1 MNALPAYAPTYT
13 AAMPVTDALPLLDSL
28 SLPLLLVDRDLHI
41 VAPNAAFCAW
51 TGAGAR
57 RWSGLALTELGGAG
71 AQLAEA
77 ALRCRLDAQPQ
88 RVGHVLFQAKPDLEL
103 RADVVCSAVADS
115 DVAAVIEWHPQ
126 SDVPAAE
133 RAAAL
138 PNALAATLKGLAHEV
153 RNPLAGLRGAAQ
165 LLARR
170 ISDPDA
176 RRYIDVID
184 AETQRLADLV
194 ERLLDPHPSRPFAPL
209 NIHDVLERVRSLAE
223 TDAGWSARITRD
235 YDPSLPEVLGDRDR
249 LIQAMLNLVRNAL
262 EAGASEVRLRSR
274 AEHGVII
281 GEATHRLALRVDVID
296 DGRGIPEAL
305 APRVLLPL
313 VSGRA
318 EGSGLGLAL
327 AHEIVREHGGGL
339 SFVSRAGHTV
349 FTLLLPYERDL
360 VDNGA

>member
-1 MNALPAYAPTYT
+1 
-13 AAMPVTDALPLLDSL
+13 MPLTDILPLLDAL
-28 SLPLLLVDRDLHI
+28 SLPLLLVDAEQRI
-41 VAPNAAFCAW
+41 IAPNAAFCAW

-57 RWSGLALTELGGAG
+57 RWSGLALAELGNAG
-71 AQLAEA
+71 AAVAAA
-77 ALRCRLDAQPQ
+77 ALRCRIDAQTQ
-88 RVGHVLFQAKPDLEL
+88 RIAHVVFQAKPDLEL
-103 RADVVCSAVADS
+103 HADLVCSAVADGA
-115 DVAAVIEWHPQ
+115 VATLVEWHPLA
-126 SDVPAAE
+126 DVPAAE
-133 RAAAL
+133 SAAAL

-170 ISDPDA
+170 VHDADA
-176 RRYIDVID
+176 RRYVEVID
-184 AETQRLADLV
+184 AETQRLVELV
-194 ERLLDPHPSRPFAPL
+194 DRLLDPHPSRPFAAL
-209 NIHDVLERVRSLAE
+209 NIHDVLERVRNLAE
-223 TDAGWSARITRD
+223 ADAGWSARITRD

-249 LIQAMLNLVRNAL
+249 LIQATLNLVRNAL

-318 EGSGLGLAL
+318 EGTGLGLAL
-327 AHEIVREHGGGL
+327 AQEIVREHGGGL

-360 VDNGA
+360 VDNGP

>member
-1 MNALPAYAPTYT
+1 
-13 AAMPVTDALPLLDSL
+13 MPLTDSLPLLDAL
-28 SLPLLLVDRDLHI
+28 SLPLLLVDRERRIL
-41 VAPNAAFCAW
+41 APNAAFCAW

-57 RWSGLALTELGGAG
+57 RWSGIAVLELGGIG
-71 AQLAEA
+71 PLLDA
-77 ALRCRLDAQPQ
+77 ALLRCTHEQQTQRLANA
-88 RVGHVLFQAKPDLEL
+88 LFQPKPDLEL
-103 RADVVCSAVADS
+103 RADVICTAVVNGD
-115 DVAAVIEWHPQ
+115 AAYAIEWHRAADLPE
-126 SDVPAAE
+126 AE

-170 ISDPDA
+170 IHDA
-176 RRYIDVID
+176 DLRRYIDVID

-194 ERLLDPHPSRPFAPL
+194 ERLLDPHPQRPFAAL
-209 NIHDVLERVRSLAE
+209 NIHDVLERVRALAE
-223 TDAGWSARITRD
+223 ADAGWSARITRD
-235 YDPSLPEVLGDRDR
+235 YDPSLPELLGDRDR

-262 EAGASEVRLRSR
+262 EAGANEVRLRSR
-274 AEHGVII
+274 AAHGVVI
-281 GEATHRLALRVDVID
+281 GETTHRLALRIDVID

-327 AHEIVREHGGGL
+327 AQEIAREHGGGL
-339 SFVSRAGHTV
+339 GFVSRPGHTV
-349 FTLLLPYERDL
+349 FTLLLPYERDSG
-360 VDNGA
+360 DNVA

>member
-1 MNALPAYAPTYT
+1 MSFA
-13 AAMPVTDALPLLDSL
+13 DALPLLDAL
-28 SLPLLLVDRDLHI
+28 SLPLLLVDGARRI

-57 RWSGLALTELGGAG
+57 RWSGIAVSELGVVGPA
-71 AQLAEA
+71 LDA
-77 ALRCRLDAQPQ
+77 ALAQCAGERQMQRLAHAQ
-88 RVGHVLFQAKPDLEL
+88 FQPKPDLDL
-103 RADVVCSAVADS
+103 RADIHCIPVVNGDIAF
-115 DVAAVIEWHPQ
+115 VIEWHRGVDLPE
-126 SDVPAAE
+126 AE

-170 ISDPDA
+170 IHDVDA
-176 RRYIDVID
+176 RRYIEVID

-194 ERLLDPHPSRPFAPL
+194 ERLLDPHPQRPFAAL

-223 TDAGWSARITRD
+223 VDAGWSARITRD
-235 YDPSLPEVLGDRDR
+235 YDPSLPELSGDRDR
-249 LIQAMLNLVRNAL
+249 LIQAVLNLVRNAL
-262 EAGASEVRLRSR
+262 EAGANEVRLRSR
-274 AEHGVII
+274 AEHGVVI
-281 GEATHRLALRVDVID
+281 GETTHRLALRVDVID

-327 AHEIVREHGGGL
+327 AQEIAREHGGGL
-339 SFVSRAGHTV
+339 SFVSRPGHTV
-349 FTLLLPYERDL
+349 FTLLLPYERVL
-360 VDNGA
+360 GENGA

>member
-1 MNALPAYAPTYT
+1 MSLTES
-13 AAMPVTDALPLLDSL
+13 LPLLDAL
-28 SLPLLLVDRDLHI
+28 SLPLLLLDRERRVL
-41 VAPNAAFCAW
+41 APNAAFCAW

-57 RWSGLALTELGGAG
+57 RWSGIAVRELGGVG
-71 AQLAEA
+71 PLLDEA
-77 ALRCRLDAQPQ
+77 VQRCVEERQTQRLVHA
-88 RVGHVLFQAKPDLEL
+88 LFQPRPGIDL
-103 RADVVCSAVADS
+103 RADVICTTVANGE
-115 DVAAVIEWHPQ
+115 VAFAIEWHRGNDLPE
-126 SDVPAAE
+126 AE

-170 ISDPDA
+170 IHDVDA

-184 AETQRLADLV
+184 AETQRLVELV
-194 ERLLDPHPSRPFAPL
+194 ERLLDPHPQRPFAAL
-209 NIHDVLERVRSLAE
+209 NIHDVLERVRALAE
-223 TDAGWSARITRD
+223 ADAGWSARITRD
-235 YDPSLPEVLGDRDR
+235 YDPSLPELQGDRDR

-262 EAGASEVRLRSR
+262 EAGANEVRLRSR

-281 GEATHRLALRVDVID
+281 GETTHKLALRVDVID

-327 AHEIVREHGGGL
+327 AQEIAREHGGGL
-339 SFVSRAGHTV
+339 SFTSRPGHTV
-349 FTLLLPYERDL
+349 FTLLLPYERDSGE
-360 VDNGA
+360 NAP

>member
-1 MNALPAYAPTYT
+1 MSLAAL
-13 AAMPVTDALPLLDSL
+13 LPLLDAL
-28 SLPLLLVDRDLHI
+28 SLPILLVDRELR
-41 VAPNAAFCAW
+41 VLLPNAAFCAW

-57 RWSGLALTELGGAG
+57 RWSGVPLSDLAGAG
-71 AQLAEA
+71 GTLIAAISRCQVEAQMQRVAQL
-77 ALRCRLDAQPQ
+77 P
-88 RVGHVLFQAKPDLEL
+88 FQAKPDLEL
-103 RADVVCSAVADS
+103 RADVTCVALAIDG
-115 DVAAVIEWHPQ
+115 AAFMIEWHPH
-126 SDVPAAE
+126 SDLPE
-133 RAAAL
+133 TDRAAAL

-194 ERLLDPHPSRPFAPL
+194 ERLLDPHPARPFAPL
-209 NIHDVLERVRSLAE
+209 NIHDVLERVRNLAE
-223 TDAGWSARITRD
+223 ADAGWSARITRD
-235 YDPSLPEVLGDRDR
+235 YDPSLPELEGDRDR

-262 EAGASEVRLRSR
+262 EAGANEVRLRSR
-274 AEHGVII
+274 AEHGVVI
-281 GEATHRLALRVDVID
+281 GEATHRLALRIDVID
-296 DGRGIPEAL
+296 DGRGIPDAL
-305 APRVLLPL
+305 APRVMLPL

-327 AHEIVREHGGGL
+327 AQEIAREHGGGL

-349 FTLLLPYERDL
+349 FTLLLPYERAL
-360 VDNGA
+360 GDNAA

>member
-1 MNALPAYAPTYT
+1 
-13 AAMPVTDALPLLDSL
+13 MPLAESLPLLDAF
-28 SLPLLLVDRDLHI
+28 SLPLLLIDRDLRI
-41 VAPNAAFCAW
+41 VMPNAAFCAW

-57 RWSGLALTELGGAG
+57 RWSGIALADLGGAG
-71 AQLAEA
+71 GTLMAAISRCQVEAQI
-77 ALRCRLDAQPQ
+77 Q
-88 RVGHVLFQAKPDLEL
+88 RIGNVVFQAKPDLEL
-103 RADVVCSAVADS
+103 RADVMCTALSVDAVAFM
-115 DVAAVIEWHPQ
+115 IEWHPA
-126 SDVPAAE
+126 SDLPE
-133 RAAAL
+133 TDRAAAL

-176 RRYIDVID
+176 RRYIEVID
-184 AETQRLADLV
+184 AETKRLIDLV

-223 TDAGWSARITRD
+223 ADAGWSARITRD
-235 YDPSLPEVLGDRDR
+235 YDPSLPELSGDRDR

-262 EAGASEVRLRSR
+262 EAGANEVRLRSR

-281 GEATHRLALRVDVID
+281 GEATHRLALRIDVID
-296 DGRGIPEAL
+296 DGRGIPEAI
-305 APRVLLPL
+305 APQVMLPL

-327 AHEIVREHGGGL
+327 AQEIAREHGGGL
-339 SFVSRAGHTV
+339 SFSSRAGHTV
-349 FTLLLPYERDL
+349 FTLLLPYER
-360 VDNGA
+360 VTGDNAA

>member
-1 MNALPAYAPTYT
+1 
-13 AAMPVTDALPLLDSL
+13 MPLTTTLPLLDAL
-28 SLPLLLVDRDLHI
+28 SLPVLLVDRARRI

-57 RWSGLALTELGGAG
+57 RWSGVALRELGDVGALLDD
-71 AQLAEA
+71 AVA
-77 ALRCRLDAQPQ
+77 RCMQELQPQ
-88 RVGHVLFQAKPDLEL
+88 RLAHAQFQPKPGLVL
-103 RADVVCSAVADS
+103 RADIVCTAIAQGEVAF
-115 DVAAVIEWHPQ
+115 VIECHRS
-126 SDVPAAE
+126 SDLPEAE

-170 ISDPDA
+170 IHDPDA
-176 RRYIDVID
+176 RRYVEVID

-194 ERLLDPHPSRPFAPL
+194 ERLLDPHPQRPFAAL
-209 NIHDVLERVRSLAE
+209 NIHDVLERVRALAE
-223 TDAGWSARITRD
+223 ADAGWSARITRD
-235 YDPSLPEVLGDRDR
+235 YDPSLPELLGDRDR
-249 LIQAMLNLVRNAL
+249 LIQAVLNLVRNAL
-262 EAGASEVRLRSR
+262 EAGANEVRLRSR
-274 AEHGVII
+274 AEHGVVI
-281 GEATHRLALRVDVID
+281 GEATHRLALRLDVID

-327 AHEIVREHGGGL
+327 AQEIAREHGGGL
-339 SFVSRAGHTV
+339 SFISRAGHTV
-349 FTLLLPYERDL
+349 FTLLLPYDRDSGE
-360 VDNGA
+360 NAP